1 MRQDKLVTPLYEREP
16 ENAPGPFYVV
26 KNMCITCSLPVEMAP
41 ETIKYHTIPC
51 RLAAGLPPEPC
62 ADHCF
67 VSRQPETPEE
77 IDRMIQVVTH
87 SCIAAY
93 RYCGTDPDILRRL
106 TEAGNAEQCDAL
118 VKKTT

>member
-1 MRQDKLVTPLYEREP
+1 MRQDKLVTPLYERAP

-26 KNMCITCSLPVEMAP
+26 KDMCITCGLPVETAP
-41 ETIKYHTIPC
+41 ETIKYHWVPYEDH
-51 RLAAGLPPEPC
+51 PKPC

-77 IDRMIQVVTH
+77 INRMIEVVTG

-106 TEAGNAEQCDAL
+106 TESGNAEQCDAL